1 MRRGLRFSCRPA
13 QDLYRGYAV
22 VMLAEIQ
29 LRLGAAAAGLDLLQ
43 EALPLLLE
51 HAPAALQA
59 HALLVRAPPGA
70 YAFSPTLFPHSVP
83 CLVQVLGK
91 ARLAL
96 AGEAGTAATV
106 AAARVAGAAE
116 ALEQSL
122 SIFKRVEAYRRA
134 KEVAYLLARAY
145 HTLVGESS
153 GQKPGVDEKTKI
165 DEYRAAR

>member
-1 MRRGLRFSCRPA
+1 M
-13 QDLYRGYAV
+13 

-70 YAFSPTLFPHSVP
+70 YAFSQRFPHSVP

-145 HTLVGESS
+145 HTLVGQSS

>member
-1 MRRGLRFSCRPA
+1 
-13 QDLYRGYAV
+13 
-22 VMLAEIQ
+22 MLAEIQ

-70 YAFSPTLFPHSVP
+70 YAFSPTLFPTPEVP

-153 GQKPGVDEKTKI
+153 GQRPGVDEKTKI

>member
-1 MRRGLRFSCRPA
+1 M
-13 QDLYRGYAV
+13 

-70 YAFSPTLFPHSVP
+70 YAFSQRFPHSVP

-106 AAARVAGAAE
+106 AAGGLVECKHREVRHGILGEEGGGNTSGEDTAG
-116 ALEQSL
+116 SDP
-122 SIFKRVEAYRRA
+122 
-134 KEVAYLLARAY
+134 
-145 HTLVGESS
+145 SS
-153 GQKPGVDEKTKI
+153 RGVWH
-165 DEYRAAR
+165 YY

>member
-70 YAFSPTLFPHSVP
+70 YAFPPTLFPTQCP
-83 CLVQVLGK
+83 
-91 ARLAL
+91 AL
-96 AGEAGTAATV
+96 CRCWE
-106 AAARVAGAAE
+106 R
-116 ALEQSL
+116 
-122 SIFKRVEAYRRA
+122 
-134 KEVAYLLARAY
+134 
-145 HTLVGESS
+145 
-153 GQKPGVDEKTKI
+153 PG
-165 DEYRAAR
+165 